1 MARRLSSLLVLPVLV
16 VSLSLVN
23 LSLAKGKNK
32 RVFPE
37 YVMRARTAVVMIDP
51 DAGEP
56 LDHPGANSGA
66 RESVE
71 KALMEWG
78 RFDLL
83 NDGQESDLIFV
94 VRTGGGKLM
103 QPTIKGGPI
112 DQRGGYGEST
122 DSSIRIGGHQGQ
134 PPSQQDPSVYPPD
147 RGPRIS
153 NQAGPADDMFEVFQ
167 GRIQSPLDSSPVW
180 RYIAK
185 DCLREPKVTAVEEF
199 RKLIAEQEKVQTP
212 KKP

>member
-1 MARRLSSLLVLPVLV
+1 MTRRLSSLLALAILLISPT
-16 VSLSLVN
+16 
-23 LSLAKGKNK
+23 LAKDKNK

-56 LDHPGANSGA
+56 LDHPHANANA

-71 KALMEWG
+71 KALLEWG

-94 VRTGGGKLM
+94 VRTGSGKAM

-112 DQRGGYGEST
+112 DQRPGYGEST
-122 DSSIRIGGHQGQ
+122 DSTIRIGGHQGQ
-134 PPSQQDPSVYPPD
+134 PPSQQDPSIYPPD
-147 RGPRIS
+147 RGPQIS
-153 NQAGPADDMFEVFQ
+153 NQAGPADDMFEIYQ
-167 GRIQSPLDSSPVW
+167 GRIQSPLDSTPVW

-185 DCLREPKVTAVEEF
+185 DCLREPKVAAVEEF